1 MKFFDILSEMDL
13 DIISN
18 NINVVDADNR
28 VKQNLIDTISNVFFL
43 YSGYINKLSIKEKI
57 EAASVLALTFNA
69 LLDPEINPF
78 AAYHIRTALDCF
90 NNNILTEE
98 QFATWDELNGCDI
111 FERMERIGGVGNEK
125 MADTE
130 MQ

>member
-13 DIISN
+13 DIISH

-57 EAASVLALTFNA
+57 EAVSILALTFNI
-69 LLDPEINPF
+69 LLDREINPMTADF
-78 AAYHIRTALDCF
+78 IRKSLDCF
-90 NNNILTEE
+90 NNCIFDQI
-98 QFATWDELNGCDI
+98 QFSTWDELHGCDI
-111 FERMERIGGVGNEK
+111 FERMERLGGEGNEK
-125 MADTE
+125 VADTE
-130 MQ
+130 MH

>member
-1 MKFFDILSEMDL
+1 MKFHGILPDMDIE
-13 DIISN
+13 IIN
-18 NINVVDADNR
+18 HNMNAVDTDNR
-28 VKQNLIDTISNVFFL
+28 TKQNLKDTVSNVFFL
-43 YSGYINKLSIKEKI
+43 YQDYIRKLSIKEKI

-69 LLDPEINPF
+69 LLDPEISPF

-90 NNNILTEE
+90 NNNILTKE

-111 FERMERIGGVGNEK
+111 FERMERIWGAGNEK
-125 MADTE
+125 MADTK

>member
-1 MKFFDILSEMDL
+1 MKFHGILPDMDIE
-13 DIISN
+13 IIN
-18 NINVVDADNR
+18 HNMNAVDTDNR
-28 VKQNLIDTISNVFFL
+28 TKQNLKDTVNNVFFL
-43 YSGYINKLSIKEKI
+43 YQDYIRKLSIKEKI

-69 LLDPEINPF
+69 LLDLEINPL

-111 FERMERIGGVGNEK
+111 FERMERLGGEGNEK
-125 MADTE
+125 VADTK

>member
-1 MKFFDILSEMDL
+1 MKFHGILPDMDIE
-13 DIISN
+13 IIN
-18 NINVVDADNR
+18 HNMNAVDTDNR
-28 VKQNLIDTISNVFFL
+28 TKQNLKDTVSNVFFL
-43 YSGYINKLSIKEKI
+43 YQDYIRKLSIKEKI

-111 FERMERIGGVGNEK
+111 FERMERIGGAGNEK
-125 MADTE
+125 MADTK